1 MGWWENVYNLF
12 NNSGRACGI
21 IEMGEAGRD
30 GKLEIGGRET
40 VRVGVDEEAERERE
54 ERINKVEILRG
65 FGLFM

>member
-1 MGWWENVYNLF
+1 MRC
-12 NNSGRACGI
+12 RA
-21 IEMGEAGRD
+21 ERD

>member
-1 MGWWENVYNLF
+1 MRC
-12 NNSGRACGI
+12 RA
-21 IEMGEAGRD
+21 ERD

-65 FGLFM
+65 FELFMRDKMPYIVF